1 MLNKAILMGRL
12 TADPELK
19 TTPQGTAVTSFTL
32 AVERNYSKDEKQTD
46 FINIVA
52 WRNTAEFICK
62 YFTKGQLVAVEGN
75 IQTRKYTDK
84 DGNKRIAFEI
94 VAEQVYFAEKK
105 TRIDENTNL
114 NEAQDITVNSQGFE
128 EIEDDAELPF

>member
-12 TADPELK
+12 TANPELK

-94 VAEQVYFAEKK
+94 LAEQVYFAEKK
-105 TRIDENTNL
+105 TRIDENTIF

>member
-12 TADPELK
+12 TANPELK

-75 IQTRKYTDK
+75 IQTKKYTDK

-94 VAEQVYFAEKK
+94 LAEQVYFAEKK
-105 TRIDENTNL
+105 TRIDENT
-114 NEAQDITVNSQGFE
+114 TVNSQGFE

>member
-32 AVERNYSKDEKQTD
+32 AVERNYSKEEKQTD

-94 VAEQVYFAEKK
+94 LAEQVYFAEKK
-105 TRIDENTNL
+105 TRIDENTIL
-114 NEAQDITVNSQGFE
+114 NEAQGITISSQGFE

>member
-105 TRIDENTNL
+105 THIDENTIL

>member
-1 MLNKAILMGRL
+1 MGRL
-12 TADPELK
+12 TANPELK

-94 VAEQVYFAEKK
+94 LAEQVYFAEKK
-105 TRIDENTNL
+105 TRIDENT
-114 NEAQDITVNSQGFE
+114 TVNSQGFE